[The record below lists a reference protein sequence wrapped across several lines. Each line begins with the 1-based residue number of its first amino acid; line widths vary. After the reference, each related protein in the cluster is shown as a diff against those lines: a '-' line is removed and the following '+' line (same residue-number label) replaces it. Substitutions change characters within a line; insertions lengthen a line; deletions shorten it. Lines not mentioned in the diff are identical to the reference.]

1 MLVYVYNG
9 TDEPNLY
16 FYNPVTNL
24 ATVYV
29 PETTVVTVG
38 RVLVPAQVPANV
50 SIPRGFSEGTL
61 NTETMHLEGYV
72 NSDNNFIAYMR
83 DDSGNS
89 SFYYYDPETSVFYEF
104 KSVDRTAENVY
115 RSLFYLFIT
124 VSTLQSVFIVIM
136 TYAIRKIVNNRTNPR
151 PKRV

>member
-1 MLVYVYNG
+1 M
-9 TDEPNLY
+9 
-16 FYNPVTNL
+16 
-24 ATVYV
+24 
-29 PETTVVTVG
+29 G
-38 RVLVPAQVPANV
+38 RVLVPAQVPSNV